1 MARLRPAGR
10 LVWVV
15 GGVLLCVYIVFDVL
29 DLDGS
34 QLPRYL
40 GSDILVIASAPLE
53 TERYLHCELIPASHR
68 MHPSACMPA
77 GQHGTWGQRFSA
89 EGSRSPSRYGPLLPR
104 RQLAVL
110 GDSPASDSSDPA

>member
-1 MARLRPAGR
+1 MARLRPAWR

-40 GSDILVIASAPLE
+40 GSDILVIVPAPLE
-53 TERYLHCELIPASHR
+53 TERYLHREL
-68 MHPSACMPA
+68 MPA
-77 GQHGTWGQRFSA
+77 GHWIHLSACLPSGQHGKWGPRLVA
-89 EGSRSPSRYGPLLPR
+89 EGLRSPGRYGPLLPR
-104 RQLAVL
+104 RHLAVI
-110 GDSPASDSSDPA
+110 GGTPTSDSSDPA